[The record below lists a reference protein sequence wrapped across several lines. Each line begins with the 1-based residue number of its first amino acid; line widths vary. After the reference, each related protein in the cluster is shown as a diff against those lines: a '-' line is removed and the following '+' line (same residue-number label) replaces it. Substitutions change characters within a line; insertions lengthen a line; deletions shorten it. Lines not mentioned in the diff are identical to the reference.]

1 VKRELERV
9 EIPREHEARLRAWEV
24 VRAAYAQREPAP
36 RRLSLLRPA
45 LAAVA
50 FAALV
55 AAALSPPG
63 RAVIEN
69 VREAI
74 GIANAEEALFSL
86 PAEGRLLVVTP
97 DRGAFVVHRDG
108 SRRRLGDYDDATW
121 SPHGRFVVATRRN
134 ALFALTPEGDERW
147 SLRRPDV
154 SGARW
159 GGTRTDTRIAYAS
172 DGELRVVAGDRKG
185 DHRLDP
191 HAGRAPSAWKPG
203 GAHVLAYVVGA
214 NRIAVVAADTRRV
227 LWRSQPLGG
236 PAVET
241 LEWSADGRRLLAVSS
256 RSIRVFDHRGQL
268 VREMPMRA
276 GTFAL
281 GAEFAPTGHVF
292 ALRARSVA
300 GAAAARSQVLLV
312 NADRA
317 MRPRQLFIGRGA
329 FGDVAWSPNGHW
341 LLVDWIGADQWLF
354 IRIRGVPKIRPVS
367 NIRGQFGSAPH
378 LLDWGP

>member
-1 VKRELERV
+1 
-9 EIPREHEARLRAWEV
+9 
-24 VRAAYAQREPAP
+24 
-36 RRLSLLRPA
+36 
-45 LAAVA
+45 
-50 FAALV
+50 
-55 AAALSPPG
+55 
-63 RAVIEN
+63 
-69 VREAI
+69 
-74 GIANAEEALFSL
+74 
-86 PAEGRLLVVTP
+86 
-97 DRGAFVVHRDG
+97 
-108 SRRRLGDYDDATW
+108 
-121 SPHGRFVVATRRN
+121 
-134 ALFALTPEGDERW
+134 
-147 SLRRPDV
+147 
-154 SGARW
+154 
-159 GGTRTDTRIAYAS
+159 
-172 DGELRVVAGDRKG
+172 
-185 DHRLDP
+185 
-191 HAGRAPSAWKPG
+191 
-203 GAHVLAYVVGA
+203 
-214 NRIAVVAADTRRV
+214 V

-241 LEWSADGRRLLAVSS
+241 VEWSADGRRLLAGSS